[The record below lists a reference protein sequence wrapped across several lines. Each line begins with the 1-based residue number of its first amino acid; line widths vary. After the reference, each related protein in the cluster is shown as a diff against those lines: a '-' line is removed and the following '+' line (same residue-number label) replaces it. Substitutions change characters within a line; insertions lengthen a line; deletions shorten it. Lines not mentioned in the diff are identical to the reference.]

1 MTEQLAPNQKKIV
14 DWDKKSDSDAE
25 RISKRLEGRSELDDR
40 TSTVNDVSARPVA
53 ERTAAPVRPATPL
66 AAANPAASRPAQAA
80 GQPLQRLRQK
90 IKEVYDDD
98 DDEDENAPGFFNI
111 SLLDEEEAENGV
123 LPAGTVPDPARNES
137 ETLRITRE
145 QQLAGKLDAILSS
158 SMAAREAGLSP
169 RASRTD
175 ARLAN
180 SAEYDVKKIRRQT
193 LKEKISEPLGLKGHL
208 PEKELG
214 QALRGLKNAAETLE
228 PSLHSAASQAPLS
241 AAPLASLQRET
252 SDILNGLPAETA
264 PELAKEDDE
273 KALARL
279 ILEKSGRGAP
289 RKKLSEIA
297 KGLKPFKKNENTA
310 DNSKE
315 NS

>member
-40 TSTVNDVSARPVA
+40 ASTVNDVSSRPVA
-53 ERTAAPVRPATPL
+53 ERTATPVRPAT
-66 AAANPAASRPAQAA
+66 RPAPAA

-90 IKEVYDDD
+90 IKEVYDD

-111 SLLDEEEAENGV
+111 SLLDEEEAENGI

-169 RASRTD
+169 RVSRAD

-208 PEKELG
+208 PEKDLG

-228 PSLHSAASQAPLS
+228 PSLHSAASQTPLS

-310 DNSKE
+310 DSGKE

>member
-40 TSTVNDVSARPVA
+40 ASTVNDVSSRPV
-53 ERTAAPVRPATPL
+53 
-66 AAANPAASRPAQAA
+66 A

-90 IKEVYDDD
+90 IKEVYDD

-111 SLLDEEEAENGV
+111 SLLDEEETENGI
-123 LPAGTVPDPARNES
+123 LPVGTVPDPARNES

-169 RASRTD
+169 RVSRAD

-208 PEKELG
+208 PEKDLG

-228 PSLHSAASQAPLS
+228 PSLHSAASQTPLS

-310 DNSKE
+310 DNGKE

>member
-1 MTEQLAPNQKKIV
+1 MPNA
-14 DWDKKSDSDAE
+14 S
-25 RISKRLEGRSELDDR
+25 
-40 TSTVNDVSARPVA
+40 VNGWKEEANWTTARPPSMTFLPA
-53 ERTAAPVRPATPL
+53 RLLSALPLPSGRRRTPPPQTLPL
-66 AAANPAASRPAQAA
+66 HVQ
-80 GQPLQRLRQK
+80 LRLPDNRQK

>member
-40 TSTVNDVSARPVA
+40 TSTANDVSARPVA
-53 ERTAAPVRPATPL
+53 ERTAAPVRPATHP
-66 AAANPAASRPAQAA
+66 AAANSAASRPAPAA

-98 DDEDENAPGFFNI
+98 DD
-111 SLLDEEEAENGV
+111 
-123 LPAGTVPDPARNES
+123 PAGTVPDPARNES

-180 SAEYDVKKIRRQT
+180 SAKYDVKKIRRQT

-208 PEKELG
+208 PEKELS

>member
-1 MTEQLAPNQKKIV
+1 MCPEKWP
-14 DWDKKSDSDAE
+14 
-25 RISKRLEGRSELDDR
+25 
-40 TSTVNDVSARPVA
+40 
-53 ERTAAPVRPATPL
+53 
-66 AAANPAASRPAQAA
+66 AA

-208 PEKELG
+208 PEKELS

>member
-40 TSTVNDVSARPVA
+40 ASTVNDVSSRPVA
-53 ERTAAPVRPATPL
+53 ERTAAPVRPATRP
-66 AAANPAASRPAQAA
+66 AAANSAASRPAPAA

-208 PEKELG
+208 PEKELS

-228 PSLHSAASQAPLS
+228 PSLHS

>member
-1 MTEQLAPNQKKIV
+1 MLF
-14 DWDKKSDSDAE
+14 
-25 RISKRLEGRSELDDR
+25 RSR
-40 TSTVNDVSARPVA
+40 ASTLYDVSYRPVA
-53 ERTAAPVRPATPL
+53 ERTDAPVRHATRP
-66 AAANPAASRPAQAA
+66 AAANPAASRPAPAA

-98 DDEDENAPGFFNI
+98 DEDENAPGFFNI
-111 SLLDEEEAENGV
+111 NLLDEEETENGI

-169 RASRTD
+169 RVSRAD

-208 PEKELG
+208 PEKNLD

-228 PSLHSAASQAPLS
+228 PSLHSAASQTPLS

-279 ILEKSGRGAP
+279 ILKKSGRGAP

-310 DNSKE
+310 DNGKE

>member
-40 TSTVNDVSARPVA
+40 ASTVNDVSSRPVA
-53 ERTAAPVRPATPL
+53 ERTAAPVRPATR
-66 AAANPAASRPAQAA
+66 PAASRPAPAA

-90 IKEVYDDD
+90 IKEVYDD

-111 SLLDEEEAENGV
+111 SLLDEEEAENGI

-169 RASRTD
+169 RVSRAD

-208 PEKELG
+208 PEKDLG

-228 PSLHSAASQAPLS
+228 PSLHSAASQTPLS

-310 DNSKE
+310 DNGKE

>member
-14 DWDKKSDSDAE
+14 DWNKKSDSDAE

-40 TSTVNDVSARPVA
+40 ASTVNDISSRPVA
-53 ERTAAPVRPATPL
+53 ERTAAPVRPATRP
-66 AAANPAASRPAQAA
+66 AAANPAASRPAPAA

-90 IKEVYDDD
+90 IKEVYDD

-111 SLLDEEEAENGV
+111 SLLDEEEAENGI

-169 RASRTD
+169 RVSRAD

-208 PEKELG
+208 PEKDLG

-228 PSLHSAASQAPLS
+228 PSLHSAASQTPLS

-310 DNSKE
+310 DNGKE

>member
-53 ERTAAPVRPATPL
+53 ERTAAPVRPATHP

-123 LPAGTVPDPARNES
+123 LPA
-137 ETLRITRE
+137 TLRITRE

>member
-40 TSTVNDVSARPVA
+40 TSTANDVSARPVA
-53 ERTAAPVRPATPL
+53 ERTAAPVRPATHP
-66 AAANPAASRPAQAA
+66 AAANPAASRPAPAA

-169 RASRTD
+169 RASR
-175 ARLAN
+175 
-180 SAEYDVKKIRRQT
+180 KKIRRQT

-214 QALRGLKNAAETLE
+214 QALRGLKNAAKTLE

-241 AAPLASLQRET
+241 AAPLASLQREA

>member
-40 TSTVNDVSARPVA
+40 ASTVNDVSSRPVA
-53 ERTAAPVRPATPL
+53 ERTAAPVRPATR
-66 AAANPAASRPAQAA
+66 PAASRPAPAA

-90 IKEVYDDD
+90 IKEVYDD

-111 SLLDEEEAENGV
+111 SLLDEEETENGI

-169 RASRTD
+169 RVSRAD

-208 PEKELG
+208 PEKDLG

-228 PSLHSAASQAPLS
+228 PSLHSAASQTPLS

-310 DNSKE
+310 DNGKE

>member
-40 TSTVNDVSARPVA
+40 TSTANDVSARPVA
-53 ERTAAPVRPATPL
+53 ERTAAPVRPATHP
-66 AAANPAASRPAQAA
+66 AAANSAASRPAPAA

-169 RASRTD
+169 RVSRAD

-208 PEKELG
+208 PEKDLG

-228 PSLHSAASQAPLS
+228 PSLHSAASQTPLS

>member
-40 TSTVNDVSARPVA
+40 TSTANDVSARPVA
-53 ERTAAPVRPATPL
+53 ERTAAPVRPATHP
-66 AAANPAASRPAQAA
+66 AAANSAASRPAPAA

-208 PEKELG
+208 PEK
-214 QALRGLKNAAETLE
+214 
-228 PSLHSAASQAPLS
+228 S
-241 AAPLASLQRET
+241 
-252 SDILNGLPAETA
+252 
-264 PELAKEDDE
+264 LAKRF
-273 KALARL
+273 AV
-279 ILEKSGRGAP
+279 
-289 RKKLSEIA
+289 
-297 KGLKPFKKNENTA
+297 
-310 DNSKE
+310 
-315 NS
+315 

>member
-1 MTEQLAPNQKKIV
+1 MT
-14 DWDKKSDSDAE
+14 
-25 RISKRLEGRSELDDR
+25 
-40 TSTVNDVSARPVA
+40 
-53 ERTAAPVRPATPL
+53 
-66 AAANPAASRPAQAA
+66 
-80 GQPLQRLRQK
+80 
-90 IKEVYDDD
+90 
-98 DDEDENAPGFFNI
+98 F
-111 SLLDEEEAENGV
+111 
-123 LPAGTVPDPARNES
+123 LPARLLSALPLPSGRRRTPPPQTLPLHVQLRLPDNRCSACAKKLKKFTTMMMTKTKTPPVSSISACWTKKKPKTAFSPQGTVPDPARNES

-158 SMAAREAGLSP
+158 SMAAREAGLSH

>member
-1 MTEQLAPNQKKIV
+1 
-14 DWDKKSDSDAE
+14 
-25 RISKRLEGRSELDDR
+25 
-40 TSTVNDVSARPVA
+40 
-53 ERTAAPVRPATPL
+53 
-66 AAANPAASRPAQAA
+66 
-80 GQPLQRLRQK
+80 
-90 IKEVYDDD
+90 
-98 DDEDENAPGFFNI
+98 
-111 SLLDEEEAENGV
+111 
-123 LPAGTVPDPARNES
+123 
-137 ETLRITRE
+137 
-145 QQLAGKLDAILSS
+145 
-158 SMAAREAGLSP
+158 MAAREAGLSP